1 MQRALDVHIP
11 GKQTF
16 LDVFLQ
22 QRPER
27 KASHMQEEDTW
38 VVCSKVIQSEARM
51 RQDAAFEA
59 QVLERWLDDGGTQD
73 TTVDREDLP
82 MQRFSISSPNE
93 SSKRERPLT
102 SRHQLSQ
109 NTSAMRREPSPVS
122 STEKEIS

>member
-1 MQRALDVHIP
+1 
-11 GKQTF
+11 
-16 LDVFLQ
+16 
-22 QRPER
+22 
-27 KASHMQEEDTW
+27 
-38 VVCSKVIQSEARM
+38 M

-109 NTSAMRREPSPVS
+109 NTSAMRSKPSPVS
-122 STEKEIS
+122 SKEKEIS